1 MNANGLI
8 PGALHPSVNGSCDP
22 LDVTYHIVIADDQS
36 VTRTILTEVVRGA
49 SERTEVLAFGDG
61 ASALEVMAEGTVD
74 LLLTDFK
81 MPGLN
86 GLELIEA
93 VRRTPACAEVPVI
106 MVSCIGDGDLRR
118 RALMAGCN
126 EFLTKPIDPT
136 ECLIRC
142 RNLLRLRQVQRM
154 LAWRIEA
161 LTTQQHASARQ
172 AAQLE
177 ADAALRLGLLGA
189 RHRDGARGHILRVG
203 AYAERIARR
212 LGLGAAR
219 AAMIGSAAQLHDLGM
234 VDMPAALLQQPG
246 PLSPAQWEQVKTH
259 PQAGYDRLVDSP
271 SPLLQLGATI
281 ALGHHER
288 SDGRGYPAGLAGEA
302 IPLEARIVAVADVFA
317 TLCAPRPYAEVWAP
331 LAALSY
337 LNSQRGR
344 RFDTDCVDA
353 FLADAPE
360 IIETAHV

>member
-1 MNANGLI
+1 M
-8 PGALHPSVNGSCDP
+8 
-22 LDVTYHIVIADDQS
+22 DVTYRIVIADDQS

-61 ASALEVMAEGTVD
+61 ASALAEMAKGTVD

-86 GLELIEA
+86 GLELIET

-106 MVSCIGDGDLRR
+106 MVTCVGDGDLRQ

-126 EFLTKPIDPT
+126 EFLTKPIDVT

-154 LAWRIEA
+154 LAWRIED
-161 LTTQQHASARQ
+161 LTTQQRTSAQQ
-172 AAQLE
+172 AVQFE
-177 ADAALRLGLLGA
+177 ADAALRLGLLGEW
-189 RHRDGARGHILRVG
+189 HRDGARRHLRQVG
-203 AYAERIARR
+203 VYAERIARR

-219 AAMIGSAAQLHDLGM
+219 ASLIGAAAQLHDLGM
-234 VDMPAALLQQPG
+234 AEVPAALLQQPG
-246 PLSPAQWEQVKTH
+246 PLCPAQWERVKAH

-271 SPLLQLGATI
+271 SPVLQLGATI

-288 SDGRGYPAGLAGEA
+288 SGRSR
-302 IPLEARIVAVADVFA
+302 IPL
-317 TLCAPRPYAEVWAP
+317 RP
-331 LAALSY
+331 
-337 LNSQRGR
+337 GR
-344 RFDTDCVDA
+344 
-353 FLADAPE
+353 
-360 IIETAHV
+360 

>member
-1 MNANGLI
+1 M
-8 PGALHPSVNGSCDP
+8 
-22 LDVTYHIVIADDQS
+22 DVTYRVVIADDQS
-36 VTRTILTEVVRGA
+36 VTRMILTEVVRGA
-49 SERTEVLAFGDG
+49 SERTEVLACGDG
-61 ASALEVMAEGTVD
+61 ASALAEMAKGTVD

-106 MVSCIGDGDLRR
+106 MVTGVGDQDLRR

-154 LAWRIEA
+154 LAWRIED
-161 LTTQQHASARQ
+161 LTTQQRVAARR
-172 AAQLE
+172 AVQLE
-177 ADAALRLGLLGA
+177 ADAALRLGLLGDW
-189 RHRDGARGHILRVG
+189 HRDDARGHVRQVG
-203 AYAERIARR
+203 VYAERIARR

-219 AAMIGSAAQLHDLGM
+219 ASLIGAAAQLHDLGM
-234 VDMPAALLQQPG
+234 VAVPASLLQQPG
-246 PLSPAQWEQVKTH
+246 PLCPAQWDQVKAH
-259 PQAGYDRLVDSP
+259 PQAGYDRLADSP
-271 SPLLQLGATI
+271 SPVLQLGATI

-302 IPLEARIVAVADVFA
+302 IPLEARITAVADVFA
-317 TLCAPRPYAEVWAP
+317 SLCAPRPYADAWAP
-331 LAALSY
+331 QAALAY
-337 LNSQRGR
+337 LDAQRGR
-344 RFDTDCVDA
+344 RFDADCVAA
-353 FLADAPE
+353 FLADTPE
-360 IIETAHV
+360 ILETTHV